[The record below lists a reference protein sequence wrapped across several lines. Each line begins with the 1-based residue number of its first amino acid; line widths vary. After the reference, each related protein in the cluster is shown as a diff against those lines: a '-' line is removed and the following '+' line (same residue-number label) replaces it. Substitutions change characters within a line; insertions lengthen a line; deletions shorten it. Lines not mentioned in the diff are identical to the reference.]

1 MECLFCE
8 IVNKKK
14 NACIVEENQLILAI
28 LDISPLSDGHVLLI
42 TKKHFADVSEIDEES
57 WKHLYSLLKNVIDKL
72 KKNLQP
78 QGFNI
83 ITNMG
88 EVAYQS
94 IFHVHVHIIP
104 KYAKNEGFIWTS
116 KPALKYSLDQVIK
129 KLK

>member
-14 NACIVEENQLILAI
+14 NAYIVEENQLILAI

-116 KPALKYSLDQVIK
+116 KPKLKYSLDQVIK